1 MESFLRRRRMWASTV
16 RESEPSSESAH
27 TELVAGNGAVGVGGE
42 VGQEVVF
49 LGRQAGVASVEGD
62 LAAIDVNVDA
72 GGAQS
77 QAGQDVEE
85 FLVGGG
91 GVVGSADGCGRGVDE
106 GHGCIRFF
114 GAALPLS
121 AWVYH
126 CGGD

>member
-1 MESFLRRRRMWASTV
+1 MSIHGTGVGAEFCV
-16 RESEPSSESAH
+16 RPHGSEEF
-27 TELVAGNGAVGVGGE
+27 VAGDGTVGVGGQ

-49 LGRQAGVASVEGD
+49 LGGQACVASVEGD
-62 LAAIDVNVDA
+62 LSAVDVNVDA

-77 QAGQDVEE
+77 QPSENVKE
-85 FLVGGG
+85 FLVGSG
-91 GVVGSADGCGRGVDE
+91 GVVGGAGGGDRGIDE

>member
-1 MESFLRRRRMWASTV
+1 MGVHGARFGAQLGVGPHRGEEFF
-16 RESEPSSESAH
+16 
-27 TELVAGNGAVGVGGE
+27 AGDGAVGVGGQ

-49 LGRQAGVASVEGD
+49 FSGQTSV
-62 LAAIDVNVDA
+62 AAIQGDEPAVDVNVDA
-72 GGAQS
+72 RGAQA
-77 QAGQDVEE
+77 QAGQDVKE

-91 GVVGSADGCGRGVDE
+91 TVVGGAQVTGGGVDE
-106 GHGCIRFF
+106 SHGCIRFF

>member
-1 MESFLRRRRMWASTV
+1 MGVDGAGVGAEVGICPDGGEEF
-16 RESEPSSESAH
+16 
-27 TELVAGNGAVGVGGE
+27 VAGDGAVGVGGE
-42 VGQEVVF
+42 VRQQVVF
-49 LGRQAGVASVEGD
+49 LGGQSGVASVEGD
-62 LAAIDVNVDA
+62 LAAVDVNVNA

-77 QAGQDVEE
+77 QAGENVEE

-91 GVVGSADGCGRGVDE
+91 GVVGGANGGGRGVDE

>member
-1 MESFLRRRRMWASTV
+1 MSVHGAGVGAELRV
-16 RESEPSSESAH
+16 GPHGGE
-27 TELVAGNGAVGVGGE
+27 ELVAGDGPVGVGGE

-49 LGRQAGVASVEGD
+49 LGGQSGVAPVKGD
-62 LAAIDVNVDA
+62 QAAVDVNVDA
-72 GGAQS
+72 GGTQS
-77 QAGQDVEE
+77 QASQDVEE

-91 GVVGSADGCGRGVDE
+91 GVVGGANGGGRGVDE

-121 AWVYH
+121 AWVHH